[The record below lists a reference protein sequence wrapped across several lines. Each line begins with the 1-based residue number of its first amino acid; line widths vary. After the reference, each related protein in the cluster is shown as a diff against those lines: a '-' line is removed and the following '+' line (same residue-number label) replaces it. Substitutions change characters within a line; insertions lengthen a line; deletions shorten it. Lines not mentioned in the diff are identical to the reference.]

1 MRTWAREVFFPYLE
15 PTCCESDQLTV
26 LFLDFLYFM
35 EFTYLDL
42 NILIP
47 EPVIKLIISETPD
60 IGLFSLIKG

>member
-1 MRTWAREVFFPYLE
+1 
-15 PTCCESDQLTV
+15 
-26 LFLDFLYFM
+26 M

-60 IGLFSLIKG
+60 IGLFSLIKE